1 MMNDDRP
8 KRKPDSERHPR
19 SPSRPTDKRGRPDNR
34 RPSSDS
40 TQSNRSFRKP
50 DAPEHRRPTSESPIA
65 SARPLKRRKKVGL
78 PVKGRRPDAPAW
90 IGRLDHPFKLERER
104 VTELVERLSVDA
116 DIDRLYKHLELVKSI
131 NEEVNLVSRANV
143 DAVLLQ
149 SLWESLIP
157 ITNQD
162 WRCGPRVLDLG
173 TGGGFPGFPI
183 ALALPDAQMTLL
195 DSRRAKTLSLER
207 MVGEMTVP
215 NISVI
220 HDRAET
226 HAERIQ
232 EPYDSIFVRAVSV
245 LPEVAEWSESLLKP
259 GGTLLSWKGPEGERE
274 AKALD
279 SKKWT
284 LKYAL
289 FVLPHRYIIVLEY
302 LGNPTDEDQKDAG
315 DVD

>member
-1 MMNDDRP
+1 MNDDRP
-8 KRKPDSERHPR
+8 KRKPDSERHPP
-19 SPSRPTDKRGRPDNR
+19 SSSRPTDKRGGPDSR
-34 RPSSDS
+34 RPSSGS
-40 TQSNRSFRKP
+40 PHRPKQSFGRP
-50 DAPEHRRPTSESPIA
+50 DAPEQRRSTPES
-65 SARPLKRRKKVGL
+65 SAIPSRPLRRRKRVGL
-78 PVKGRRPDAPAW
+78 PIQGRRPDAPAW

-104 VTELVERLSVDA
+104 VAELVQRLRIEA
-116 DIDRLYKHLELVKSI
+116 DIDSLYQHLELVKSI

-157 ITNQD
+157 VTNQN
-162 WRCGPRVLDLG
+162 WRCGSRVLDLG
-173 TGGGFPGFPI
+173 TGGGFPGYSL
-183 ALALPDAQMTLL
+183 ALALPDVQMTLL

-207 MVGEMTVP
+207 MVGETSVP

-245 LPEVAEWSESLLKP
+245 LPEVAEWSEPLLKP

-279 SKKWT
+279 SKKWK

-302 LGNPTDEDQKDAG
+302 LGNPADEN
-315 DVD
+315 